1 MPRPELS
8 AAERRD
14 KQVTTLLTK
23 REKDAVARVAAEM
36 GMSLSNA
43 ARYLINRGMADH
55 PFTPLEGNDHE

>member
-1 MPRPELS
+1 MPRPELP

-14 KQVTTLLTK
+14 KPVTALLTK

-43 ARYLINRGMADH
+43 ARYLINRAVADH
-55 PFTPLEGNDHE
+55 TFTPVEGD